1 MIGVMTSL
9 TSYTIGGSSSIMM
22 STPVLVTRMKILPST
37 YLAESG
43 ISIVEVKILVV
54 TSPDVYK
61 ISMVSWATVDALV
74 SEPEPSTSKL
84 VSVGVAKSPLYLDGI
99 TKEVS
104 YCTKKVR
111 SSIPVSILLRRA
123 SMWESMD
130 TKNS

>member
-1 MIGVMTSL
+1 MIGVMTSP

-22 STPVLVTRMKILPST
+22 STPVLVMRMKILPST

-43 ISIVEVKILVV
+43 ISIVEVKILVA

-61 ISMVSWATVDALV
+61 ISMVSWATFDALV
-74 SEPEPSTSKL
+74 SEPEPSTFKL
-84 VSVGVAKSPLYLDGI
+84 ISVGVAKSPLYLDGI

-104 YCTKKVR
+104 NCTKKVR
-111 SSIPVSILLRRA
+111 SSIRVSILLRRA